1 MTEPPGY
8 HTVTPRMIVADTR
21 AAVDFLRAVF
31 DAQGD
36 VIEGRPAEMVIGDSR
51 ILVSDSSE
59 REEFPAFLYIYVQD
73 ADKTYARA
81 MAAGAVSMET
91 PRATPYGDRRAMVR
105 DPAGNIFQ
113 IATPTPTSAP
123 PS

>member
-1 MTEPPGY
+1 MTQPAGY

-31 DAQGD
+31 DAQGE
-36 VIEGRPAEMVIGDSR
+36 VTEGRPADMRIGDSR

-59 REEFPAFLYIYVQD
+59 RDEFPAFLYIYVQD
-73 ADKTYARA
+73 ADSTYDRA

-91 PRATPYGDRRAMVR
+91 PRDTPYGDRRAMVS

-113 IATPTPTSAP
+113 IATSAI
-123 PS
+123 S